1 MLICKWEIRPK
12 ELINLNFKKVRC
24 RKNMLLNSKILN
36 SILTMIK
43 EMVCYKVTLITLS
56 MMRII
61 IWVMWWLWDI
71 LVSITS
77 TIWPTLTSRK
87 NSLAT
92 NLINSLVTNLTWRQF
107 LHLATSR
114 KVSKVR
120 PWYHPRVI
128 RGIIP
133 VPLPKLARGN
143 THFKTLISRNIWMGK
158 WSALRALSNQA
169 KTSKPI
175 KKRIISKRIYWGGW
189 CRLWWWLG
197 NFL

>member
-1 MLICKWEIRPK
+1 MLISKWEIRFK
-12 ELINLNFKKVRC
+12 KLINLNFKKVRC
-24 RKNMLLNSKILN
+24 RINMLLNSKILN

-61 IWVMWWLWDI
+61 IWVMWWLWEI

-143 THFKTLISRNIWMGK
+143 TLLRLKITLNISTGK

-175 KKRIISKRIYWGGW
+175 
-189 CRLWWWLG
+189 
-197 NFL
+197 F

>member
-36 SILTMIK
+36 SILTMTK

-61 IWVMWWLWDI
+61 MWVMWWLWDI

-120 PWYHPRVI
+120 PWYPKCVK
-128 RGIIP
+128 RGMIP

-143 THFKTLISRNIWMGK
+143 TLFQTKISWNI
-158 WSALRALSNQA
+158 
-169 KTSKPI
+169 
-175 KKRIISKRIYWGGW
+175 
-189 CRLWWWLG
+189 
-197 NFL
+197 

>member
-36 SILTMIK
+36 SILTMTK
-43 EMVCYKVTLITLS
+43 EIVCYKVTLITLS

-120 PWYHPRVI
+120 PWYHRRVN

-143 THFKTLISRNIWMGK
+143 TLLLTKISFNIWAGK
-158 WSALRALSNQA
+158 WSALRALSA
-169 KTSKPI
+169 HVKI
-175 KKRIISKRIYWGGW
+175 
-189 CRLWWWLG
+189 
-197 NFL
+197 